1 MDQWTQP
8 AGRAQ
13 VPAGPPL
20 PPPPAPPPQ
29 YSIPQQAGPPPST
42 VPFPASPGPS
52 LTSPGPSPGGY
63 PPGPMPQPV
72 PPASGRRLAWPGVL
86 ALVLVLVLTVGV
98 GVQSWLLFSVS
109 SDLDEANQRLDEL
122 AQGQSY
128 AGERLDGLEGRA
140 SELERQAGEAFDSEA
155 IAAAVVPSVFMVIA
169 GDAGGTAFAIGE
181 ATGDGGTNLFTNYH
195 VVQGLFE
202 AGGREVSLERTN
214 QTYRAEIVDVDP
226 GADVA
231 WLQTTSAF
239 TGLAATSDEVR
250 AGQQVIAVGAPLGLN
265 DTVTSGVVSS
275 PEQQLP
281 DGSGPWI
288 QFDAAV
294 NPGNSGGPVINSA
307 QEVVGI
313 ATAKNPDGEAL
324 GFAVPIAVACG
335 LFEIC

>member
-13 VPAGPPL
+13 APAGQ
-20 PPPPAPPPQ
+20 PPPPPPSAPPHH
-29 YSIPQQAGPPPST
+29 YSIPQQPGPP
-42 VPFPASPGPS
+42 VPYPASPGPVLS
-52 LTSPGPSPGGY
+52 SPAPPAMGY
-63 PPGPMPQPV
+63 PPGPSQ
-72 PPASGRRLAWPGVL
+72 PASRAPGRRLAWPGVL
-86 ALVLVLVLTVGV
+86 ALVLVLALTIGV

-140 SELERQAGEAFDSEA
+140 SELEQSAGEAFDSEA
-155 IAAAVVPSVFMVIA
+155 IAAAVVPSVFMVTA

-181 ATGDGGTNLFTNYH
+181 PTEDGGTNLFTNYH

-202 AGGREVSLERTN
+202 NGGREVRLERTN
-214 QTYRAEIVDVDP
+214 QTYRADIVEVDP
-226 GADVA
+226 DADVA
-231 WLQTTSAF
+231 WLRTTSSF
-239 TGLAATSDEVR
+239 TGLAATTGEVR

-275 PEQQLP
+275 PEQELP

-324 GFAVPIAVACG
+324 GFAVPIEVACD
-335 LFEIC
+335 LFDIC